1 MCADIEAPKKMPAE
15 MSSFANLS
23 DADVQRILKRALWL
37 SGALAL
43 VATPILWAAM
53 GWRSCAQFWVG
64 AAISCTGIY
73 KWLQLMV
80 ALVARMDVQPEG
92 SVAPAKPLG
101 PVMVWFFLRMALAV
115 ALLYGS
121 LEFLGGS
128 IYALL
133 GGLALGLLALSVE
146 AVRVVLRG

>member
-1 MCADIEAPKKMPAE
+1 MAAG
-15 MSSFANLS
+15 SSPLANLS

-37 SGALAL
+37 AGGLAL
-43 VATPILWAAM
+43 VATPVLWTAM

-80 ALVARMDVQPEG
+80 ALVARMEVSTDTDAA
-92 SVAPAKPLG
+92 APAKPLG

-128 IYALL
+128 VYALL

>member
-1 MCADIEAPKKMPAE
+1 MAAG
-15 MSSFANLS
+15 SSPLANLS

-37 SGALAL
+37 AGALAL
-43 VATPILWAAM
+43 VATPVLWVGM

-80 ALVARMDVQPEG
+80 ALVARMEVSADTDAA
-92 SVAPAKPLG
+92 APAKPLG

-128 IYALL
+128 VYALL

-146 AVRVVLRG
+146 AVRAVLRG